1 MPPLPLRYALS
12 IESPTRRLLR
22 FSLEIPGPVPT
33 SGLVLRLP
41 AWSPGSYM
49 IREYARHLERVE
61 ARDARGRALRVR
73 REAKDR
79 WSVAPPASGA
89 VRVAWSVYANELS
102 VRSNHLDDTHAFV
115 E

>member
-1 MPPLPLRYALS
+1 MPAIAPLRYSLG
-12 IESPTRRLLR
+12 IESATRRLLR
-22 FSLEIPGPVPT
+22 LSLEIPAPVP
-33 SGLVLRLP
+33 SGGIVLRLP

-79 WSVAPPASGA
+79 GSVAPPSSGA

-115 E
+115 